1 MHRLCGQAGVERRQL
16 LVGGAHAARQRRNRR
31 GLRIPQ
37 VHVADLVQRDVLQTA
52 AQIQSHGLR
61 QRRQDVAA
69 QERTV
74 AGQRIGDLHAH
85 ALDLV
90 RVVRERAVILVAHE
104 RIGQGLHQTVFRQLV
119 GHLALAALIVGQADL
134 ALHGGRGH
142 GHRNLVISDQSGDLL
157 DQVARLVQIGAPAR
171 RHDRELAVAAA
182 GHTAADIGQDL
193 ADPVHIGVQSRHAR
207 DLGGLEMNRATTRHI
222 VHVGR
227 MFGSLAVAV
236 ADQQL
241 GGHLRGGGLQLRVH
255 AAFETAG
262 GLGRGLVAA
271 GGARD
276 RHLVE
281 VRGLQQ
287 DVLGLGRHLAVQAA
301 HHAGQTDDAR
311 SALTVRGVGDQQVLH
326 AQLVVLAVQ
335 GDQMLA
341 FAGAAHHDR
350 AFELVHIIG
359 VHRLAQIEHD
369 VVGHVHG
376 QRDRTHAGADQA
388 AAHPVRRL
396 GGRVEAADGAGV
408 VAVAAGHAVNRVVVL
423 DRHLDV
429 RGGAGFQTLGE
440 RGLPVQRTHRIDVGG
455 AGGMVVF
462 AGHAAVRERI
472 AAIRRDVDLQQ
483 RLVQMQQVHR
493 VVAGLQGLVF
503 GGGEAVLAQQDD
515 AVMAVAQAQLAFGG
529 AHAVGDVAVG
539 LARFDAEV
547 TGQHGTRQRDDDL
560 LPGLHVRG
568 AAHDAAGHLV
578 AVLVDLVVFLADVH
592 MAPVDGLAVLLRL
605 GRGVHHVADHDRAG
619 DLGGVDLLLLQAD
632 LDQVPGQLLVRQILG
647 DLDMVL
653 EPININHRHGLLT
666 LPSRIAC

>member
-1 MHRLCGQAGVERRQL
+1 
-16 LVGGAHAARQRRNRR
+16 
-31 GLRIPQ
+31 
-37 VHVADLVQRDVLQTA
+37 
-52 AQIQSHGLR
+52 
-61 QRRQDVAA
+61 
-69 QERTV
+69 
-74 AGQRIGDLHAH
+74 
-85 ALDLV
+85 
-90 RVVRERAVILVAHE
+90 
-104 RIGQGLHQTVFRQLV
+104 
-119 GHLALAALIVGQADL
+119 
-134 ALHGGRGH
+134 
-142 GHRNLVISDQSGDLL
+142 
-157 DQVARLVQIGAPAR
+157 
-171 RHDRELAVAAA
+171 
-182 GHTAADIGQDL
+182 
-193 ADPVHIGVQSRHAR
+193 
-207 DLGGLEMNRATTRHI
+207 MNRATTRHI

-227 MFGSLAVAV
+227 MLGGLAVAV

-262 GLGRGLVAA
+262 GLGRGLVTA

-341 FAGAAHHDR
+341 FAGASHHDR

-515 AVMAVAQAQLAFGG
+515 AVMAVAQTQLAFGG
-529 AHAVGDVAVG
+529 V
-539 LARFDAEV
+539 DAEV
-547 TGQHGTRQRDDDL
+547 TGQHGARQRDDDL

-578 AVLVDLVVFLADVH
+578 AVLVDLVVLVADVH
-592 MAPVDGLAVLLRL
+592 VAPVDGLAVLLRL
-605 GRGVHHVADHDRAG
+605 GRGVHHVADHNRTG
-619 DLGGVDLLLLQAD
+619 HLGGVDLLLLQAD